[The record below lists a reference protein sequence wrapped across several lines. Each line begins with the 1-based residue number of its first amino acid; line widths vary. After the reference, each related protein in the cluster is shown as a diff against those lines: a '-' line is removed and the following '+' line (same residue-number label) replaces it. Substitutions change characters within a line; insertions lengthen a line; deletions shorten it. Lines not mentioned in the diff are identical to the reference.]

1 MTIKQN
7 SPSKPTWSI
16 LKRHLS
22 KLEQKE
28 LLALIR
34 DLYAANKDNQ
44 AFLHARFALGDDV
57 LEPYKKVISR
67 WTCPDVMRNQDY
79 SISKAKKTISDYK
92 RAIGQPDGMAELS
105 VFYCESCADYL
116 SFCGTDDDGY
126 FDAMVRMFE
135 QALTIISQLKLTEQE
150 AFVDRL
156 DEVRLRESH
165 SWCYYVVDEMNA
177 LMDQFRFDESEL

>member
-1 MTIKQN
+1 M
-7 SPSKPTWSI
+7 
-16 LKRHLS
+16 LKRNLAR
-22 KLEQKE
+22 LEQKE

-34 DLYAANKDNQ
+34 DLYNANKDNQ

-57 LEPYKKVISR
+57 LEPYKKAIYR
-67 WTCPDVMRNQDY
+67 WVCPDVMHNQTQRY
-79 SISKAKKTISDYK
+79 SISKAKKAISDYK
-92 RAIGQPDGMAELS
+92 RAVGQPEGMAELS

-116 SFCGTDDDGY
+116 SFCGMDDDGY

-135 QALTIISQLKLTEQE
+135 QALTIISQLELTEQD

-177 LMDQFRFDESEL
+177 LMDQFRLDESEL

>member
-1 MTIKQN
+1 M
-7 SPSKPTWSI
+7 
-16 LKRHLS
+16 LKRNLAR
-22 KLEQKE
+22 LEQKE
-28 LLALIR
+28 LFTLIR
-34 DLYAANKDNQ
+34 ELYNTNKDNQ

-57 LEPYKKVISR
+57 LEPYKKAICR
-67 WTCPDVMRNQDY
+67 WVCPDVMYNQTQHY
-79 SISKAKKTISDYK
+79 SISKAKKAISDYK
-92 RAIGQPDGMAELS
+92 RAVGQPEGMAELS

-116 SFCGTDDDGY
+116 SFCEIHDNGY
-126 FDAMVRMFE
+126 FVAMVRMFE
-135 QALTIISQLKLTEQE
+135 QALTIISQLDLAEQE